1 MGVDLKKIKGM
12 RGALYRKIKGNLG
25 KKKKKAKNQLDLPGF
40 QIKEINKIPEFPDFD
55 DISKVDISYPLIEP
69 FAYAHIYWD
78 DKDNEIEYQV
88 IEPELSEEDEK
99 ILEKI
104 SESLIELV
112 DVELSAIQEENTI
125 VEYLEN
131 QISKIIH
138 EFGLNVSGDQ
148 YTKIM
153 YYIYRDFVGFNEIEP
168 ILQDPNIEDI
178 SCDGLDLP
186 IYIVHRKFGSIKTNI
201 IYEDVE
207 YLREFIVKMSQ
218 RAGRYVSYAE
228 PVLEGSLPDGSRISA
243 TLAGDIATKGPTF
256 TIRKF
261 SEKPF
266 SPTEQMQMKT
276 VSLEL
281 LAYYWYI
288 VEHGASMLV
297 VGGVATGKTS
307 FMNTIC
313 MFIPPEAKIV
323 SIEDTR
329 ELKIPNDHWVPTLAR
344 TGFGIPMPS
353 GEKYGGVS
361 LFDLLKQSFR
371 QNPDYVI
378 VGETRGKEAYV
389 MFQGMSSGHPS
400 MSTFHAGSVDTVI
413 KRLTTPPIELSPT
426 LIESLDIITV
436 MIHAREKGKSARRIK
451 EISEIQSVDPKTGEV
466 KTNTVFKWDPA
477 NDIWVKMNESVVVK
491 ELVESKGGTMENA
504 QKEIEERKKILA
516 WLYENEVFNYKDVTH
531 AINRYYKEKKSL
543 MKEIG
548 EFNIP
553 EKILRTKTGKLV
565 EESKEEIEKK
575 VESKKETIQAEPK
588 TVQPPKSTEEI
599 PKRKDVPEKKEVDRK
614 DEGEIIKKVEK
625 IAEEKTKQA
634 EIKAIEPKMDI
645 KDLKKS
651 SVLTLFKYP
660 ILREPEKEN

>member
-491 ELVESKGGTMENA
+491 KLVESKGGTMENA